1 MGPVLNHARGQMV
14 PKKKTPRFM
23 RESSAQGKAAVVKKK
38 IFLIT
43 PMPCHVILI
52 LRGKPTFV
60 AESKQK
66 EKREN
71 NYQAKKKR
79 KIKLS

>member
-23 RESSAQGKAAVVKKK
+23 RESSAQGKAAVVMKK

-66 EKREN
+66 
-71 NYQAKKKR
+71 KKKR
-79 KIKLS
+79 KQLSSKKKTKEN

>member
-23 RESSAQGKAAVVKKK
+23 RESSAQGKAAVVMKK

-60 AESKQK
+60 AGSKQK

-79 KIKLS
+79 KINLS

>member
-23 RESSAQGKAAVVKKK
+23 RESSAQGKAAVVMKK

>member
-1 MGPVLNHARGQMV
+1 MV

-23 RESSAQGKAAVVKKK
+23 RESSAKGKAAVVKKK

-71 NYQAKKKR
+71 NYQAKKKG
-79 KIKLS
+79 KLTYHSAN

>member
-1 MGPVLNHARGQMV
+1 
-14 PKKKTPRFM
+14 M
-23 RESSAQGKAAVVKKK
+23 RESSAQGKAAVVMKK

-60 AESKQK
+60 AENKQK
-66 EKREN
+66 EKKEN
-71 NYQAKKKR
+71 NYQAKKKG
-79 KIKLS
+79 KLTYHSANQFMSSCYFMK

>member
-1 MGPVLNHARGQMV
+1 
-14 PKKKTPRFM
+14 M
-23 RESSAQGKAAVVKKK
+23 RESSAQGKAAVVMKK

-43 PMPCHVILI
+43 PMPCH
-52 LRGKPTFV
+52 KPTFV
-60 AESKQK
+60 AENKQK
-66 EKREN
+66 EKKEN

>member
-1 MGPVLNHARGQMV
+1 MV
-14 PKKKTPRFM
+14 PKKKTPRFT
-23 RESSAQGKAAVVKKK
+23 RESSAQGKAAVVMKK

-60 AESKQK
+60 LAESKQK

-71 NYQAKKKR
+71 NYQAKKKG
-79 KIKLS
+79 KLTYHSAN